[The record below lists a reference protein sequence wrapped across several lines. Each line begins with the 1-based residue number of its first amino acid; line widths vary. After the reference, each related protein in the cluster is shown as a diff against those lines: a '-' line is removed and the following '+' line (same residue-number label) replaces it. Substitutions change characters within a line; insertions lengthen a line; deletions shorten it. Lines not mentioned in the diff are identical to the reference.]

1 MLGEL
6 IVVRHKNMKNIIILI
21 VIICFGVL
29 GYIIISRNS
38 QNGMQPKKSKIA
50 FLDFV
55 QSAGYDI
62 SELSTSQAVDLM
74 LGFYKEVPAANCS
87 VENQG
92 DMLLFQ
98 WGTYDWGKG
107 KTFNFNITRQFILD
121 GTEGDDGMSQL
132 SLTIHFEPT
141 STLDALGSGNRW
153 CSSPEELPEFEKF
166 IHTNNVFGLV
176 KEMKPLQIELSW
188 SKI

>member
-1 MLGEL
+1 
-6 IVVRHKNMKNIIILI
+6 
-21 VIICFGVL
+21 
-29 GYIIISRNS
+29 
-38 QNGMQPKKSKIA
+38 MQPKKSKIA

-98 WGTYDWGKG
+98 WGTYDKKKK
-107 KTFNFNITRQFILD
+107 KTFNFNITRQFIL
-121 GTEGDDGMSQL
+121 E
-132 SLTIHFEPT
+132 
-141 STLDALGSGNRW
+141 
-153 CSSPEELPEFEKF
+153 
-166 IHTNNVFGLV
+166 
-176 KEMKPLQIELSW
+176 
-188 SKI
+188 